1 MLEKSELFQKKLFIN
16 NQFVPTASQ
25 KTFTVI
31 NPATGEVLTEVEN
44 ANVTDTEH
52 AILAAHQA
60 LANWKGTP
68 AKQRSQYLRE
78 WFNLIK
84 NYQTELAQLLTL
96 EQGKPL
102 QEAVEEIS
110 YGASF
115 VEWFSEQAKRIEGS
129 LLSSPQKDKELLV
142 FQEPVGV
149 CAAITPWNFPM
160 AMITRKAAPALA
172 AGCTIVIKPAEQTP
186 LSALALA
193 KLAQMAGIPA
203 GVINILPADQT
214 QSIAVGKILCESP
227 LIKKLSF
234 TGSTQVGRELLKQC
248 APTIKRCSMELGGHA
263 PFIVFAD
270 ADLDAAVSAA
280 VTSKYRNAGQ
290 TCICSNR
297 FYIHQSIADEFA
309 QRLAE
314 KASQLKVGNGLDP
327 NNDLGPLIDQAA
339 LNKVK
344 HHVQDAINQ
353 GAQLLTGGQIDN
365 AGALFFQPT
374 VVHQVKDSML
384 ICQEETFG
392 PVAAILSFN
401 NEAEVITKANH
412 PEYGLAAYFFS
423 QNIAQIFRVAKALE
437 YGMIGVNTGLISNEI
452 APFGGLKQSG
462 FGREGSRWGIEEY
475 LETKYLCLGGMQN
488 YS

>member
-1 MLEKSELFQKKLFIN
+1 MLENSELLQTKLFIN
-16 NQFVPTASQ
+16 NQFIHATGHQ
-25 KTFTVI
+25 TFSVI
-31 NPATGEVLTEVEN
+31 NPATGDILVKVDN
-44 ANVTDTEH
+44 ASITDTEC

-60 LANWKGTP
+60 LENWKATP
-68 AKQRSQYLRE
+68 AKERSEHLRT

-84 NYQTELAQLLTL
+84 NHQTELAHIVTL

-102 QEAVEEIS
+102 QEAIGEIH

-115 VEWFSEQAKRIEGS
+115 VEWFAEQAKRIEGS
-129 LLSSPQKDKELLV
+129 ILSSPQTNKELLV
-142 FQEPVGV
+142 FQEPIGV

-186 LSALALA
+186 LTALALA
-193 KLAQMAGIPA
+193 KLAQMAGIPP
-203 GVINILPADQT
+203 GVINIVTADQT

-227 LIKKLSF
+227 LVKKLSF

-248 APTIKRCSMELGGHA
+248 ASTIKRCSMELGGHA

-270 ADLDAAVSAA
+270 ADLDAAIAAA
-280 VTSKYRNAGQ
+280 VSSKYRNAGQ

-297 FYIHQSIADEFA
+297 FYVHQSIADRFA
-309 QRLAE
+309 QGLAE
-314 KASQLKVGNGLDP
+314 KAYQLKVGNGLDP
-327 NNDLGPLIDQAA
+327 INDLGPLIDQIAI
-339 LNKVK
+339 NKVQS
-344 HHVQDAINQ
+344 HVQDAINQ
-353 GAQLLTGGQIDN
+353 GAQLLTGGQAHN
-365 AGALFFQPT
+365 AGPLFFQPT
-374 VVHQVKDSML
+374 VLHKVKESML
-384 ICQEETFG
+384 ICQQETFG
-392 PVAAILSFN
+392 PVAAVLSFE
-401 NEAEVITKANH
+401 NEAEVIAKANH

-423 QNIAQIFRVAKALE
+423 RDLAQIFRVAKALE

-475 LETKYLCLGGMQN
+475 LETKYLCLGGM
-488 YS
+488 